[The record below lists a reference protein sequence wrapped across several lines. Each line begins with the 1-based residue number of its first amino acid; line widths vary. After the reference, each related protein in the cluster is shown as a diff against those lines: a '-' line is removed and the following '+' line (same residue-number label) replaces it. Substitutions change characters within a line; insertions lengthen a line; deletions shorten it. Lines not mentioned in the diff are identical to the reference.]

1 MNIVFFYLGEECLI
15 CYDSVVSSFCG
26 KLTFVLSL
34 SMSMY
39 PAILIGREV
48 VKYFCRSSTSKKP
61 HKFFEFI
68 LFTLKVLLLF
78 QAIETKEN
86 EKAPELKKR
95 RLTASN

>member
-1 MNIVFFYLGEECLI
+1 M
-15 CYDSVVSSFCG
+15 
-26 KLTFVLSL
+26 
-34 SMSMY
+34 
-39 PAILIGREV
+39 
-48 VKYFCRSSTSKKP
+48 VKYFCRSSTSKKL
-61 HKFFEFI
+61 HELFEFI

>member
-1 MNIVFFYLGEECLI
+1 
-15 CYDSVVSSFCG
+15 
-26 KLTFVLSL
+26 
-34 SMSMY
+34 MSMY

-48 VKYFCRSSTSKKP
+48 VKYFCRSSTTSKKP